1 MNKADFEIKAIVAGA
16 SQKEMLDFESA
27 FRQVSGYTLDSPF
40 VDKKYLKEQGM
51 STLIAVKAVLAA
63 KLPMSSIDKIGN
75 VFEEY
80 CK

>member
-27 FRQVSGYTLDSPF
+27 FKQVSGYSLDSPF
-40 VDKKYLKEQGM
+40 VDDKFLKEQGM
-51 STLIAVKAVLAA
+51 STLIATKAILVA
-63 KLPMSSIDKIGN
+63 KLSMDSINKIGD
-75 VFEEY
+75 VFEQY